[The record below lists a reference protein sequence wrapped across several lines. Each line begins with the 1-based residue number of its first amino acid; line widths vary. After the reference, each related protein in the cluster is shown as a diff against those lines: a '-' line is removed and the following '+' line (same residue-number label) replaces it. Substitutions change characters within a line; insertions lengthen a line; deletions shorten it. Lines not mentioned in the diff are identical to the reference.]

1 MVKAERRVPS
11 GLLQDLPL
19 PKWKWDMVT
28 MDFVMGLPK
37 TTGNKDAIWVIVD
50 RLTKS
55 AHFLA
60 IKKTDGAD
68 KLAQK
73 YLDVVVRLHGVPVSI
88 VSDRDPKFT
97 SIFSQAFQKALGT
110 KVHLSTTYHPQT
122 DGQSEQTIQTLEDM
136 LRACV
141 LYWEGKWGKYLPL
154 VEFAYNNS
162 FHSNIGMAPY
172 EALYGRPCRTPLCWT
187 EVGERR
193 DLEPEMIQ
201 ETVKQVKLLKE
212 RLKEAH
218 DRQKSYADQHRK
230 DLEFAV
236 GDAVYLKMRTFQG
249 TDKNRKLK
257 KLRPRFMGP
266 YKIIERIGAV
276 AYRLDLPQEL
286 SEFHDVFHVS
296 ILIKVVRE
304 PEIILAQPP
313 LGVGRNLSV
322 TSKPV
327 EILDRREMEVQGK
340 KVKSV

>member
-1 MVKAERRVPS
+1 MGQIVGAKVFGCS
-11 GLLQDLPL
+11 GEITWSAGEHCVGSGSEIHINLLASFSESVGHQ
-19 PKWKWDMVT
+19 
-28 MDFVMGLPK
+28 
-37 TTGNKDAIWVIVD
+37 
-50 RLTKS
+50 
-55 AHFLA
+55 
-60 IKKTDGAD
+60 GASEY
-68 KLAQK
+68 A
-73 YLDVVVRLHGVPVSI
+73 
-88 VSDRDPKFT
+88 
-97 SIFSQAFQKALGT
+97 
-110 KVHLSTTYHPQT
+110 YHPQT
-122 DGQSEQTIQTLEDM
+122 DGQSERTIQTLEDM

-141 LYWEGKWGKYLPL
+141 LDWEGKWGKYLPL

-162 FHSNIGMAPY
+162 FHSSIGMAPY
-172 EALYGRPCRTPLCWT
+172 EALYGRPCRTQLCWT

-201 ETVKQVKLLKE
+201 ETVEQVELLKE

-236 GDAVYLKMRTFQG
+236 GDAVYLKMRTFRG

-286 SEFHDVFHVS
+286 SDFHDVFHVS
-296 ILIKVVRE
+296 VLRKVVRE
-304 PEIILAQPP
+304 PEMILAQPP
-313 LGVGRNLSV
+313 LDVGQNLCV

-327 EILDRREMEVQGK
+327 EILDRRETEVHGK
-340 KVKSV
+340 KVKSVKSLLGERWYS